1 MNCHL
6 CAALALR
13 VALAAA
19 ALAAGT
25 GARGGAIRATLEAE
39 EPVVSVWAIGRVAG
53 QLTTSKGKTHDTGMY
68 GRAYQGRVEG
78 EKVIIEGLPVPG
90 RYDLKLETGSGGVI
104 AGWDAGVPESDY
116 VGEPPLEEE
125 SRKLIFK
132 KLGDDDF
139 SAFSDRMWVMD
150 IQGNIQNAS
159 VLLAKLRT
167 RPFVGGAYKA
177 GEWVWR
183 VERWQ
188 WENPDEHTW
197 VPYRKR
203 PFYALIRER
212 LYRRDYEAKK
222 MVFSRVLGGIAL
234 TAERPEAHLASVR
247 VPRPGKGVCA
257 VDPEGERIEPVFVKG
272 KQ

>member
-1 MNCHL
+1 MRHQAWMVL
-6 CAALALR
+6 FAGA
-13 VALAAA
+13 VFAAA
-19 ALAAGT
+19 AGT
-25 GARGGAIRATLEAE
+25 AARGGTIRAALEAE
-39 EPVVSVWAIGRVAG
+39 ESVVRVWAIGRVAG

-68 GRAYQGRVEG
+68 GHAHEGKVEG
-78 EKVIIEGLPVPG
+78 EKIVIDGLPVPG

-116 VGEPPLEEE
+116 VGEPPLAEE
-125 SRKLIFK
+125 SRKAILK

-159 VLLAKLRT
+159 VLRARRGMK
-167 RPFVGGAYKA
+167 PFGGGGYKA

-188 WENPDEHTW
+188 WEDPDEHTW

-212 LYRRDYEAKK
+212 LYRRDYEAKRV
-222 MVFSRVLGGIAL
+222 VFSRVLGGIAL
-234 TAERPEAHLASVR
+234 TAESPEAHLGSVK
-247 VPRPGKGVCA
+247 VPRPVKGVYA
-257 VDPEGERIEPVFVKG
+257 VDPEGKRIEPVFVKG